1 VIEPIII
8 LPQYYAERII
18 RCRKD
23 YGLLY
28 TRADD
33 KDHVFLVDGF
43 AKGQH
48 DGQHKGGSRAA
59 EMHYAAHAQMETR
72 AVWYRAEPELHLHG
86 MDGRRRSGALPLDTF
101 KSGLHGSWIGL
112 TRGGLQLCVTYAQV
126 DDDLHDWR
134 AWILSEDQGRAQVTD
149 IQVVDEE
156 IDLFAPLQ
164 EHWPLDELAGAHA
177 VVVGAGSIG
186 SHANDALVSYGIR
199 RLSLVDP
206 DRLLKRNFA
215 RHRTHTSQIGRFKVH
230 AERDRL
236 LHRDAALTVDPLP
249 LDVIYDADVMRP
261 LFAEADVVI
270 VTSDGIDSRRTAN
283 HIACRAGTSAIFAC
297 VLANGAYGEILRI
310 TPAVGCLLCARA
322 ELRERGGIAPE
333 STLDR
338 GYGAGTRHLPMTA
351 VTGDLGLVG
360 QLAAKAAVATC
371 LEPKGFRDQRLPGDH
386 AVIGLRPLPGKPAPF
401 NLEEAGK
408 VSWTTLPP
416 PRLDCPTCGS
426 S

>member
-1 VIEPIII
+1 MIEPIII

-18 RCRKD
+18 RCGRD
-23 YGLLY
+23 SGLLY
-28 TRADD
+28 TRVDGRDD
-33 KDHVFLVDGF
+33 VFLVDGF
-43 AKGQH
+43 TKGQSG
-48 DGQHKGGSRAA
+48 GQHQGGSRAA

-72 AVWYRAEPELHLHG
+72 AVWYRAEPELHLYG

-101 KSGLHGSWIGL
+101 RSGLHGSWIGL

-126 DDDLHDWR
+126 DEDLPDWR
-134 AWILSEDQGRAQVTD
+134 AWLLSEAQGRAQMTD
-149 IQVVDEE
+149 IQVIDEE
-156 IDLFAPLQ
+156 IDLLAPLR
-164 EHWPLDELAGAHA
+164 EHWPLHELSGTHA
-177 VVVGAGSIG
+177 VVVGAGSLG
-186 SHANDALVSYGIR
+186 SHTNDALVSYGLR

-215 RHRTHTSQIGRFKVH
+215 RHRAHTSQIGRFKVH

-236 LHRDAALTVDPLP
+236 MHRDVALTIDALP
-249 LDVIYDADVMRP
+249 LDVIYDADIMRP
-261 LFAEADVVI
+261 LFAEADIVI

-283 HIACRAGTSAIFAC
+283 HLARRASTPAIFAC

-310 TPAVGCLLCARA
+310 TPAVGCLLCSRA

-338 GYGAGTRHLPMTA
+338 GYGTGTRHLPMTA

-360 QLAAKAAVATC
+360 QLAAKTAVATL
-371 LEPKGFRDQRLPGDH
+371 LEPKGFRDQRLRGDH

-401 NLEEAGK
+401 DLEEAGA
-408 VSWTTLPP
+408 VSWAPLP
-416 PRLDCPTCGS
+416 RGRADCPTCGRS
-426 S
+426 

>member
-1 VIEPIII
+1 MIEPVII

-43 AKGQH
+43 TKGQH

-59 EMHYAAHAQMETR
+59 ENHYTAHAQMESG
-72 AVWYRAEPELHLHG
+72 AVWYRAEPELHLYG
-86 MDGRRRSGALPLDTF
+86 TDGGRRAAALPLDTF

-112 TRGGLQLCVTYAQV
+112 VRGGVQLCVTYAEI

-134 AWILSEDQGRAQVTD
+134 AWIVSEDQQRAQVTD

-156 IDLFAPLQ
+156 IDLLAPLR
-164 EHWPLDELAGAHA
+164 EHWPLHELADAHA

-186 SHANDALVSYGIR
+186 SHTNDALVSYGIR

-206 DRLLKRNFA
+206 DRLLTRNFA
-215 RHRTHTSQIGRFKVH
+215 RHRAHTSQIGRFKVH

-249 LDVIYDADVMRP
+249 LDLIYDADVMRP

-283 HIACRAGTSAIFAC
+283 HIARRACTPAIFAC

-310 TPAVGCLLCARA
+310 TSTVGCLLCARA
-322 ELRERGGIAPE
+322 KLRERGGIAPE
-333 STLDR
+333 ATLDR
-338 GYGAGTRHLPMTA
+338 GYGSGTRHLPMTA

-360 QLAAKAAVATC
+360 QFAAKTAIATL
-371 LEPKGFRDQRLPGDH
+371 LEPKGFREQRLPGDH

-401 NLEEAGK
+401 NIEEAGG
-408 VSWTTLPP
+408 VSWTPLPP
-416 PRLDCPTCGS
+416 ARPDCPTCGS